1 MCFLQVNP
9 QLYST
14 REKQQLYDLIDTM
27 INYNLT
33 YRQDRTPEG
42 QYTNV
47 LEPWVHAHTQ
57 TTLPWS
63 TDILFC
69 WHLSYATQTS
79 SQEYTITHTAL
90 RDSVCVYLFI
100 TIYERLGCVSR
111 LLSLPP
117 LLFPFVNFLRPLFH
131 FGDSLRWE
139 LGGFCYL
146 PHAWMHMFITQV
158 FKKTY
163 NPLCGLL
170 CPTTH
175 TDWWE
180 WCWQCSQTS
189 FDSHVWSTCC
199 WTFKSLLDGAKGG

>member
-1 MCFLQVNP
+1 MLKIQLCHHRNKLHIKNILKQKTVILNKCSFVNHVMCFLQVNP

-27 INYNLT
+27 INYSLT

-42 QYTNV
+42 QYTYV

-63 TDILFC
+63 TDSFNILFC
-69 WHLSYATQTS
+69 RHFSYATQTS

-100 TIYERLGCVSR
+100 TIHERLGCICR

-117 LLFPFVNFLRPLFH
+117 LFFPFFYYSPSSV
-131 FGDSLRWE
+131 SLWRFSQMRT
-139 LGGFCYL
+139 LL
-146 PHAWMHMFITQV
+146 LAWCMDAHI
-158 FKKTY
+158 
-163 NPLCGLL
+163 
-170 CPTTH
+170 H
-175 TDWWE
+175 H
-180 WCWQCSQTS
+180 SS
-189 FDSHVWSTCC
+189 I
-199 WTFKSLLDGAKGG
+199 